1 MRIGAGVIAMRTHS
15 GELFRQVSF
24 LIVLV
29 VCVCGRQLP
38 CHAQPGN
45 TPQLSPEAALEHK
58 VRSSRWRDDTM
69 KLNDEEWRSK
79 LSPEQF
85 RVLRD
90 AGTERP
96 FTSPLLNKSE
106 KGVFKCAA
114 CGLELF
120 TSEDKFDSGT
130 GWPSFTKPTGT
141 DTLFYKTDE
150 SLGEKRIEVLCAR
163 CGGHLGHVFPKGDS
177 TEEFRYC
184 INGDALT
191 LDTASAK

>member
-1 MRIGAGVIAMRTHS
+1 MRNARIFRS
-15 GELFRQVSF
+15 SLFSVSLS
-24 LIVLV
+24 LIVGAVLV
-29 VCVCGRQLP
+29 CWGGSTA
-38 CHAQPGN
+38 HAQEGERP
-45 TPQLSPEAALEHK
+45 TMSPEEILEQK
-58 VRSSRWRDDTM
+58 AKSSQWRSDTV
-69 KLNDEEWRSK
+69 KLSDEEWKSK

-85 RVLRD
+85 RVLRE

-96 FTSPLLNKSE
+96 FTSPLLTKGE

-141 DTLFYKTDE
+141 DTLFYKVDE

-191 LDTASAK
+191 LDPKDK